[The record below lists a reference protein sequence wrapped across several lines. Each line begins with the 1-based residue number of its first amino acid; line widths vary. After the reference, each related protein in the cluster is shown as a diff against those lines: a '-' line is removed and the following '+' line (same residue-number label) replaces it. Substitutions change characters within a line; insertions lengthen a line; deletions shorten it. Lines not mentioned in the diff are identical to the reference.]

1 MQPKRWFIVLLPALL
16 LSGCSALPRYV
27 ISNNS
32 GEIVV
37 IKYSYPAQGKQGIGS
52 CPIKKL
58 RALPETTLDKLAN
71 ERIAWQKLSTN
82 NYVFDDREC
91 SVKVAIIAGASV
103 TVAMLDPF
111 KKTAAALSKVDP
123 ALIQLDL
130 QNERDSVRLSGADI
144 FKRFEQKGERLYVY
158 DFP

>member
-1 MQPKRWFIVLLPALL
+1 MQPKRWFLLFLPALL

-37 IKYSYPAQGKQGIGS
+37 INYSYPTQGKQAAGR

-58 RALPETTLDKLAN
+58 RALPETTLDTLAN
-71 ERIAWQKLSTN
+71 ERIAWQKLSMN

-91 SVKVAIIAGASV
+91 SVKVAIIAGASM
-103 TVAMLDPF
+103 TFATLDPF
-111 KKTAAALSKVDP
+111 KQAAAAMSKADP
-123 ALIQLDL
+123 ALIQLDI
-130 QNERDSVRLSGADI
+130 QNERERVRLSGADI